1 MFLYITKH
9 WLQINKEGWKI
20 VITDN
25 ETKVKRKIP
34 FNNIEWVVIFG
45 RIQLTTDVITSFLKA
60 KTPVFFLSKYWN
72 YFWKLDSIEIKNV
85 DLLYKHIEASTD
97 EDISLVYAKKIILS
111 KVHNSIT
118 MLNRW
123 ARFDFFHQKE
133 LIRFWEI
140 IDSLKRYKLKII
152 ESNKKSEL
160 RWYEWNASKIYFE
173 GFWMFLPEWFKF
185 VKRSRRPPL
194 DEINAMLS
202 LWYTLLAQT
211 IQMILSIQWIEAQ
224 LWFFHKPKDLRT
236 LLVLDMMEM
245 YRSWIIDD
253 MIVRILN
260 KSAIN
265 LEHFFINTKDEKRP
279 VLFTQEGLHIFLW
292 EYYKSVFS
300 KSEEE
305 NFWNYKKLSLIEKDL
320 ELFKQSLVKSD
331 TNIYEGFK
339 IK

>member
-1 MFLYITKH
+1 MFLYLTKH
-9 WLQINKEGWKI
+9 SLQLNKEGWRI

-25 ETKVKRKIP
+25 ETKVIRKIP
-34 FNNIEWVVIFG
+34 FNNIEWVVVFG

-60 KTPVFFLSKYWN
+60 KTPVFFLSKYWS

-85 DLLYKHIEASTD
+85 ELLYKHIEASTD
-97 EDISLVYAKKIILS
+97 KNTSLIYAKKIIFS
-111 KVHNSIT
+111 KIHNSIT
-118 MLNRW
+118 MLKRW
-123 ARFDFFHQKE
+123 ARFDFYQQHN

-140 IDSLKRYKLKII
+140 IDSLKNYKLKVL
-152 ESNKKSEL
+152 ESDTKSEL

-173 GFWMFLPEWFKF
+173 AFWMFLPVWFEF
-185 VKRSRRPPL
+185 IKRSRRPPL

-211 IQMILSIQWIEAQ
+211 IQMILNIQWIEAQ

-245 YRSWIIDD
+245 YRSRIIDD
-253 MIVRILN
+253 MIIRILN
-260 KSAIN
+260 KWSIN
-265 LEHFFINTKDEKRP
+265 NEHFFINTKDNNKP
-279 VLFTQEGLHIFLW
+279 VLFTQEGLYIFLW
-292 EYYKSVFS
+292 EYYKTVFS

-320 ELFKQSLVKSD
+320 ELFKQSIIK
-331 TNIYEGFK
+331 TEPNQYEGFK